1 MRSKLILHD
10 HSLVIRYSVKRA
22 IRTPAL
28 PIEFKRDA
36 GLISHPLQQILQRVI
51 DHPQCGAFVL
61 WAVHGSGKTTILR
74 QAAGNLIRSDRNAL
88 FLDAAEFKHQR
99 HVHPLLWLHAAL
111 GNLEPD
117 LSYASFLPPP
127 THGIYS
133 PPPTCIII
141 DQFDHMIH
149 HEHAESFVV
158 GLAEKSRLTKRFSVI
173 VSVTNP
179 ENARTVLRWNGGE
192 KVKLVGGPHVG
203 CWEAD
208 RIRALIQQLHLPDD
222 QRDKLLE
229 LGTIA
234 KTPAYVLDAAF
245 SGVPINDAF
254 HETRARELQE
264 RWRVGISMLDEL
276 ACVSVNYDPKS
287 PFL

>member
-1 MRSKLILHD
+1 M
-10 HSLVIRYSVKRA
+10 KRA
-22 IRTPAL
+22 IRSPVL
-28 PIEFKRDA
+28 PLELKQGA
-36 GLISHPLQQILQRVI
+36 GLISHPSQLILQRAI

-61 WAVHGSGKTTILR
+61 WAVQGSGKTAYLR
-74 QAAGNLIRSDRNAL
+74 QAASNLIRSDRNAL
-88 FLDAAEFKHQR
+88 FLDAAEFKHQH
-99 HVHPLLWLHAAL
+99 HVHPLLWLHSAL
-111 GNLEPD
+111 GNLKPD
-117 LSYASFLPPP
+117 LPYASFLPLP

-141 DQFDHMIH
+141 DQFDHMIN
-149 HEHAESFVV
+149 HEHAESFIV

-192 KVKLVGGPHVG
+192 KIKLVGGPQVSCWGAEHV
-203 CWEAD
+203 
-208 RIRALIQQLHLPDD
+208 RALIQQLPLLDH

-264 RWRVGISMLDEL
+264 RWRVGISMLDKL